1 MRITRRQLGLL
12 IREAAHPGG
21 DSTLSESELNEIV
34 PIIGIIGRGLA
45 AAGKAAGKAVSAAA
59 KAGSDIMKSAAEDA
73 ADDAEK
79 SGEGSGSTAFADED
93 RKIDQ
98 IDAALGI

>member
-1 MRITRRQLGLL
+1 MRITKRQLHLL
-12 IREAAHPGG
+12 IKEAVHAGR

-34 PIIGIIGRGLA
+34 PIIGLLGKGLA

-59 KAGSDIMKSAAEDA
+59 KAGADIMKSAAEDS

-79 SGEGSGSTAFADED
+79 SGGGSGGSAFADED
-93 RKIDQ
+93 RKVDQ
-98 IDAALGI
+98 LDKALGI